1 MKKFKLLTLLLS
13 ALFLSSCGILPG
25 SGKVIEEEGGEREAD
40 GGTLT
45 VPLTNFD
52 TLNPLLT
59 NNNSYYQLSNLLYD
73 RLFTYEG
80 SGRMV
85 PSLVEHVETSDGGKR
100 VSLTIKKDIYWEDG
114 TPLTTTDIAKTFDAV
129 KACPEGTIYKDA
141 MRRIM
146 GTSNIEGA
154 AQAIVFDDR
163 NIDFEFDKS
172 YGNYMELLSFPI
184 LPAHIYGK
192 EGMLEKD
199 NFQVVASGPFT
210 LKKWD
215 KNKRLYLEKNQ
226 NYYGS
231 LPYIDEIVGI
241 IFSDDKAIQQAYDA
255 GQVDLCAIDDYT
267 WDRYRSDKKSTVES
281 FETQNLE
288 VLAMNTADPLLQDV
302 DLRHAID
309 YSVNKERIIDSLYLS
324 QGTMAT
330 FFVNPKLS
338 SGQFTREESY
348 LSVDTAVGILEKAG
362 YLDVDGDGYRENKEG
377 GPMELR
383 ILANPL
389 NHRMHTEAQMIAEDL
404 KKVGLKVRLETP
416 GVENNVENS
425 NEEKAGEEQST
436 QTGDVSSMLRSGGY
450 QMAVLG
456 MDFSAVADLDAVL
469 GSSGSMNISRYGN
482 EEVNELLKDLR
493 KEQNPEEQKLIVD
506 KIYKIFRRDVPYV
519 PIVFKQNVLVSGPK
533 VKGLM
538 RPNAYVIYNGIGD
551 VSVSGAANDK
561 NKKKN

>member
-1 MKKFKLLTLLLS
+1 MKKSNIFVLLLAALLLT
-13 ALFLSSCGILPG
+13 SCGIVPG
-25 SGKVIEEEGGEREAD
+25 SGKVIEEKGAATDTD

-73 RLFTYEG
+73 RLFAYEG
-80 SGRMV
+80 SGRLV
-85 PSLVEHVETSDGGKR
+85 PSLVEHVETSDEGKR
-100 VSLTIKKDIYWEDG
+100 ISLTIKKDIYWEDG
-114 TPLTTTDIAKTFDAV
+114 TPLTTKDIAETFEAV
-129 KACPEGTIYKDA
+129 KKCPDGTTYKDA

-154 AQAIVFDDR
+154 ARAIVFDDR

-184 LPAHIYGK
+184 LPAHIYGE

-199 NFQVVASGPFT
+199 DFKVVASGPFT

-267 WDRYRSDKKSTVES
+267 WDRFRSDKKSKVES

-288 VLAMNTADPLLQDV
+288 VLAFNTSDPLLQDV
-302 DLRHAID
+302 DLRRAID

-324 QGTMAT
+324 QGTIAT
-330 FFVNPKLS
+330 FFINPKLS
-338 SGQFTREESY
+338 SGLFTREESY
-348 LSVDTAVGILEKAG
+348 LSVDTAVSILEKGG
-362 YLDVDGDGYRENKEG
+362 YRDIDGDGYRENKDG
-377 GPMELR
+377 GPLVLH

-389 NHRMHTEAQMIAEDL
+389 NHRMQTEAQMIADDL
-404 KKVGLKVRLETP
+404 KKVGLKARLQTVGTETP
-416 GVENNVENS
+416 
-425 NEEKAGEEQST
+425 EEGKEEEGKT
-436 QTGDVSSMLRSGGY
+436 KQTKDLASSLKSGSY

-456 MDFSAVADLDAVL
+456 MDFSAVADLHAVL

-482 EEVNELLKDLR
+482 EKMNELLKELR
-493 KEQNPEEQKLIVD
+493 GEQDPENQKELID
-506 KIYKIFRRDVPYV
+506 KIYKIFRKDVPYV
-519 PIVFKQNVLVSGPK
+519 PIVFKQNVLVCGPNI
-533 VKGLM
+533 KGLM
-538 RPNAYVIYNGIGD
+538 RPNAYSIYNGID
-551 VSVSGAANDK
+551 DISVIKKEAHK
-561 NKKKN
+561 NTTKK

>member
-1 MKKFKLLTLLLS
+1 MKKSKFLVLLLATLLLT
-13 ALFLSSCGILPG
+13 SCGILPG
-25 SGKVIEEEGGEREAD
+25 PGKVIEEKGGPKEAD

-85 PSLVEHVETSDGGKR
+85 PSLVEHVEISDGGKR

-114 TPLTTTDIAKTFDAV
+114 TPLTTTDIAKTFEAV

-154 AQAIVFDDR
+154 ARAIVFDDR
-163 NIDFEFDKS
+163 NIDFEFDRS
-172 YGNYMELLSFPI
+172 YGNYMEILSFPI
-184 LPAHIYGK
+184 LPAHIYG
-192 EGMLEKD
+192 EEEMLEKD
-199 NFQVVASGPFT
+199 DFQVVASGPFT

-267 WDRYRSDKKSTVES
+267 WDRYRSDKKSKVES

-288 VLAMNTADPLLQDV
+288 VLAMNTGDPLLQDV
-302 DLRHAID
+302 DLRRAID
-309 YSVNKERIIDSLYLS
+309 FSVNKERIIDSLYLS

-338 SGQFTREESY
+338 GGLFTREESY
-348 LSVDTAVGILEKAG
+348 LSVDTAVSILEKAG
-362 YLDVDGDGYRENKEG
+362 YRDVDGDGYRENKEG

-389 NHRMHTEAQMIAEDL
+389 NRRMQTEAQMIAEDL
-404 KKVGLKVRLETP
+404 KKVGLKVRLQTP
-416 GVENNVENS
+416 GAENNMKE
-425 NEEKAGEEQST
+425 GEEEEQKT
-436 QTGDVSSMLRSGGY
+436 QATDFASMLRSGSY

-456 MDFSAVADLDAVL
+456 MDFSAVADLNAVL

-482 EEVNELLKDLR
+482 EEMNELLKKLGREQDPEKR
-493 KEQNPEEQKLIVD
+493 KVIID
-506 KIYKIFRRDVPYV
+506 TIYKTFRKDAPYV
-519 PIVFKQNVLVSGPK
+519 PIVFKQNVLVSGSN
-533 VKGLM
+533 VKGMM
-538 RPNAYVIYNGIGD
+538 RPNAYFIYNGID
-551 VSVSGAANDK
+551 DISVLKTANDK
-561 NKKKN
+561 NTEKN

>member
-1 MKKFKLLTLLLS
+1 MKKSNIFVLLLAALLLT
-13 ALFLSSCGILPG
+13 SCGIVPG
-25 SGKVIEEEGGEREAD
+25 SGKVIEEKGAATDTD

-73 RLFTYEG
+73 RLFAYEG
-80 SGRMV
+80 SGRLV
-85 PSLVEHVETSDGGKR
+85 PSLVEHVETSDEGKR
-100 VSLTIKKDIYWEDG
+100 ISLTIKKDIYWEDG
-114 TPLTTTDIAKTFDAV
+114 TPLTTKDIAETFEAV
-129 KACPEGTIYKDA
+129 KKCPDGTTYKDA

-146 GTSNIEGA
+146 GTSNVEGA
-154 AQAIVFDDR
+154 ARAIVFDDR

-184 LPAHIYGK
+184 LPAHIYGE

-199 NFQVVASGPFT
+199 DFKVVASGPFT

-267 WDRYRSDKKSTVES
+267 WDRFRSDKKSKVES

-288 VLAMNTADPLLQDV
+288 VLAFNTSDPLLQDV
-302 DLRHAID
+302 DLRRAID

-324 QGTMAT
+324 QGTIAT
-330 FFVNPKLS
+330 FFINPKLS
-338 SGQFTREESY
+338 SGLFTREESY
-348 LSVDTAVGILEKAG
+348 LSVDTAVSILEKGG
-362 YLDVDGDGYRENKEG
+362 YRDIDGDGYRENKDG
-377 GPMELR
+377 GPLVLH

-389 NHRMHTEAQMIAEDL
+389 NHRMQTEAQMIADDL
-404 KKVGLKVRLETP
+404 KKVGLKARLQTVGAETP
-416 GVENNVENS
+416 
-425 NEEKAGEEQST
+425 EEGKEEEGKT
-436 QTGDVSSMLRSGGY
+436 KQTKDLASSLKSGSY

-456 MDFSAVADLDAVL
+456 MDFSAVADLHAVL

-482 EEVNELLKDLR
+482 EKMNELLKELR
-493 KEQNPEEQKLIVD
+493 EEQDPENQKELID
-506 KIYKIFRRDVPYV
+506 KIYKIFRKDVPYV
-519 PIVFKQNVLVSGPK
+519 PIVFKQNVLVCGPNI
-533 VKGLM
+533 KGLM
-538 RPNAYVIYNGIGD
+538 RPNAYSIYNGID
-551 VSVSGAANDK
+551 DISVIKKETHK
-561 NKKKN
+561 NTTKK

>member
-1 MKKFKLLTLLLS
+1 MKKSNIFVLLLAALLLT
-13 ALFLSSCGILPG
+13 SCGIVPG
-25 SGKVIEEEGGEREAD
+25 SGKVIEEKGAATDTD

-73 RLFTYEG
+73 RLFAYEG
-80 SGRMV
+80 SGRLV
-85 PSLVEHVETSDGGKR
+85 PSLVEHVETSDEGKR
-100 VSLTIKKDIYWEDG
+100 ISLTIKKDIYWEDG
-114 TPLTTTDIAKTFDAV
+114 TPLTTKDIAETFKAV
-129 KACPEGTIYKDA
+129 KKCPDGTTYKDA

-154 AQAIVFDDR
+154 ARAIVFDDR

-184 LPAHIYGK
+184 LPAHIYGE

-199 NFQVVASGPFT
+199 DFKVVASGPFT

-267 WDRYRSDKKSTVES
+267 WDRFRSDKKSKVES

-288 VLAMNTADPLLQDV
+288 VLAFNTSDPLLQDV
-302 DLRHAID
+302 DLRRAID

-324 QGTMAT
+324 QGTIAT
-330 FFVNPKLS
+330 FFINPKLS
-338 SGQFTREESY
+338 SGLFTREESY
-348 LSVDTAVGILEKAG
+348 LSVDTAVSILEKGG
-362 YLDVDGDGYRENKEG
+362 YRDIDGDGYRENKDG
-377 GPMELR
+377 GSLVLH

-389 NHRMHTEAQMIAEDL
+389 NHRMQTEAQMIADDL
-404 KKVGLKVRLETP
+404 KKVGLKARLQTVGTETP
-416 GVENNVENS
+416 
-425 NEEKAGEEQST
+425 EEGKEEEGKT
-436 QTGDVSSMLRSGGY
+436 KQTKDLASSLKSGSY

-456 MDFSAVADLDAVL
+456 MDFSAVADLHAVL

-482 EEVNELLKDLR
+482 EKMNELLKELR
-493 KEQNPEEQKLIVD
+493 EEQDPENQKELID
-506 KIYKIFRRDVPYV
+506 KVYKIFRKDVPYV
-519 PIVFKQNVLVSGPK
+519 PIVFKQNVLVCGPNI
-533 VKGLM
+533 KGLM
-538 RPNAYVIYNGIGD
+538 RPNAYSIYNGID
-551 VSVSGAANDK
+551 DISVIRKETHK
-561 NKKKN
+561 NTTKK

>member
-1 MKKFKLLTLLLS
+1 MKKSNIFVLLLAALLLT
-13 ALFLSSCGILPG
+13 SCGIVPG
-25 SGKVIEEEGGEREAD
+25 SGKVIEEKGAATDTD

-73 RLFTYEG
+73 RLFAYEG
-80 SGRMV
+80 SGRLV
-85 PSLVEHVETSDGGKR
+85 PSLVEHVETSDEGKR
-100 VSLTIKKDIYWEDG
+100 ISLTIKKDIYWEDG
-114 TPLTTTDIAKTFDAV
+114 TPLTTKDIAETFEAV
-129 KACPEGTIYKDA
+129 KKCPDGTTYKDA

-146 GTSNIEGA
+146 GTSNVEGA
-154 AQAIVFDDR
+154 ARAIVFDDR

-184 LPAHIYGK
+184 LPAHIYGE

-199 NFQVVASGPFT
+199 DFKVVASGPFT

-215 KNKRLYLEKNQ
+215 KNKHLYLEKNQ

-231 LPYIDEIVGI
+231 LSYIDEIVGI

-267 WDRYRSDKKSTVES
+267 WDRFRSDKKSKVES

-288 VLAMNTADPLLQDV
+288 VLAFNTSDPLLQDV
-302 DLRHAID
+302 DLRRAID

-324 QGTMAT
+324 QGTIAT
-330 FFVNPKLS
+330 FFINPKLS
-338 SGQFTREESY
+338 SGLFTREESY
-348 LSVDTAVGILEKAG
+348 LSVDTAVSILEKGG
-362 YLDVDGDGYRENKEG
+362 YRDIDGDGYRENKDG
-377 GPMELR
+377 GPLVLH

-389 NHRMHTEAQMIAEDL
+389 NHRMQTEAQMIADDL
-404 KKVGLKVRLETP
+404 KKVGLKARLQTVGTETP
-416 GVENNVENS
+416 
-425 NEEKAGEEQST
+425 EEGKEEEGKT
-436 QTGDVSSMLRSGGY
+436 KQTKDPASSLKSGSY

-456 MDFSAVADLDAVL
+456 MDFSAVADLHAVL

-482 EEVNELLKDLR
+482 EEMNELLKELR
-493 KEQNPEEQKLIVD
+493 EEQDPENQKELID
-506 KIYKIFRRDVPYV
+506 KIYKIFRKDVPYV
-519 PIVFKQNVLVSGPK
+519 PIVFKQNVLVCGPNI
-533 VKGLM
+533 KGLM
-538 RPNAYVIYNGIGD
+538 RPNAYSIYNGID
-551 VSVSGAANDK
+551 DISVIKKEAHK
-561 NKKKN
+561 NTTKK

>member
-1 MKKFKLLTLLLS
+1 MKKSNIFVLLLAALLLT
-13 ALFLSSCGILPG
+13 SCGIVPG
-25 SGKVIEEEGGEREAD
+25 SGKVIEEKGAATDTD

-73 RLFTYEG
+73 RLFAYEG
-80 SGRMV
+80 SGRLV
-85 PSLVEHVETSDGGKR
+85 PSLVEHVETSDEGKR
-100 VSLTIKKDIYWEDG
+100 ISLTIKKDIYWEDG
-114 TPLTTTDIAKTFDAV
+114 TPLTTKDIAETFEAV
-129 KACPEGTIYKDA
+129 KKCPDGTTYKDA

-146 GTSNIEGA
+146 GTSNVEGA
-154 AQAIVFDDR
+154 ARAIVFDDR

-184 LPAHIYGK
+184 LPAHIYGE

-199 NFQVVASGPFT
+199 DFKVVASGPFT

-267 WDRYRSDKKSTVES
+267 WDRFRSDKKSKVES

-288 VLAMNTADPLLQDV
+288 VLAFNTSDPLLQDV
-302 DLRHAID
+302 DLRRAID

-324 QGTMAT
+324 QGTIAT
-330 FFVNPKLS
+330 FFINPKLS
-338 SGQFTREESY
+338 SGLFTREESY
-348 LSVDTAVGILEKAG
+348 LSVDTAVSILEKGG
-362 YLDVDGDGYRENKEG
+362 YRDIDGDGYRENKDG
-377 GPMELR
+377 GPLVLH

-389 NHRMHTEAQMIAEDL
+389 NHRMQTEAQMIADDL
-404 KKVGLKVRLETP
+404 KKVGLKARLQTVGTETP
-416 GVENNVENS
+416 
-425 NEEKAGEEQST
+425 EEGKEEEGKTKQT
-436 QTGDVSSMLRSGGY
+436 QDLASSLKSGSY

-456 MDFSAVADLDAVL
+456 MDFSAVADLHAVL

-482 EEVNELLKDLR
+482 EKMNELLKELR
-493 KEQNPEEQKLIVD
+493 EEQDTENQKELID
-506 KIYKIFRRDVPYV
+506 KIYKIFRKDVPYV
-519 PIVFKQNVLVSGPK
+519 PIVFKQNVLVCGPNI
-533 VKGLM
+533 KGLM
-538 RPNAYVIYNGIGD
+538 RPNAYSIYNGID
-551 VSVSGAANDK
+551 DISVIKKEAHK
-561 NKKKN
+561 NTTKK

>member
-1 MKKFKLLTLLLS
+1 MKKSNIFVLLLAALLLT
-13 ALFLSSCGILPG
+13 SCGIVPG
-25 SGKVIEEEGGEREAD
+25 SGKVIEEKGAATDTD

-73 RLFTYEG
+73 RLFAYEG
-80 SGRMV
+80 SGRLV
-85 PSLVEHVETSDGGKR
+85 PSLVEHVESSDEGKR
-100 VSLTIKKDIYWEDG
+100 ISLTIKKDIYWEDG
-114 TPLTTTDIAKTFDAV
+114 TPLTTKDIAETFEAV
-129 KACPEGTIYKDA
+129 KKCPDGTTYKDA

-146 GTSNIEGA
+146 GTSNVEGA
-154 AQAIVFDDR
+154 ARAIVFDDR

-184 LPAHIYGK
+184 LPAHIYGE

-199 NFQVVASGPFT
+199 DFKVVASGPFT

-267 WDRYRSDKKSTVES
+267 WDRFRSDKKSKVES

-288 VLAMNTADPLLQDV
+288 VLAFNTSDPLLQDV
-302 DLRHAID
+302 DLRRAID

-324 QGTMAT
+324 QGTIAT
-330 FFVNPKLS
+330 FFINPKLS
-338 SGQFTREESY
+338 SGLFTREESY
-348 LSVDTAVGILEKAG
+348 LSVDTAVSILEKGG
-362 YLDVDGDGYRENKEG
+362 YRDIDGDGYRENKDG
-377 GPMELR
+377 GPLVLH

-389 NHRMHTEAQMIAEDL
+389 NHRMQTEAQMIADDL
-404 KKVGLKVRLETP
+404 KKVGLKARPQTVGTETP
-416 GVENNVENS
+416 
-425 NEEKAGEEQST
+425 EEGKEEEGKT
-436 QTGDVSSMLRSGGY
+436 KQTKDLASSLKSGSY

-456 MDFSAVADLDAVL
+456 MDFSAVADLHAVL

-482 EEVNELLKDLR
+482 EKMNELLKELR
-493 KEQNPEEQKLIVD
+493 GEQDPENQKELID
-506 KIYKIFRRDVPYV
+506 KIYKIFRKDVPYV
-519 PIVFKQNVLVSGPK
+519 PIVFKQNVLVCGPNI
-533 VKGLM
+533 KGLM
-538 RPNAYVIYNGIGD
+538 RPNSYSIYNGID
-551 VSVSGAANDK
+551 DISVIKKEAHK
-561 NKKKN
+561 NTTKK

>member
-1 MKKFKLLTLLLS
+1 MKKSKIFILLLAALLLT
-13 ALFLSSCGILPG
+13 SCGIVPG
-25 SGKVIEEEGGEREAD
+25 SGKVIEEKGAATDTD

-73 RLFTYEG
+73 RLFAYEG
-80 SGRMV
+80 SGRLV
-85 PSLVEHVETSDGGKR
+85 PSLVEHVETSDEGKR
-100 VSLTIKKDIYWEDG
+100 ISLTIKKDIYWEDG
-114 TPLTTTDIAKTFDAV
+114 TPLTTKDIAETFEAV
-129 KACPEGTIYKDA
+129 KKCPDGTTYKDA

-146 GTSNIEGA
+146 GTSNVESA
-154 AQAIVFDDR
+154 ARAIVFDDR

-184 LPAHIYGK
+184 LPAHSYGE

-199 NFQVVASGPFT
+199 DFKVVASGPFT

-267 WDRYRSDKKSTVES
+267 WDRFRSDKKSKVES

-288 VLAMNTADPLLQDV
+288 VLAFNTSDPLLQDV
-302 DLRHAID
+302 DLRRAID

-324 QGTMAT
+324 QGTIAT
-330 FFVNPKLS
+330 FFINPKLS
-338 SGQFTREESY
+338 SGLFTREESY
-348 LSVDTAVGILEKAG
+348 LSVDTAVSILEKGG
-362 YLDVDGDGYRENKEG
+362 YRDIDGDGYRENKDG
-377 GPMELR
+377 GPLVLH

-389 NHRMHTEAQMIAEDL
+389 NHRMQTEAQMIADDL
-404 KKVGLKVRLETP
+404 KKVGLKARLQTVGTETP
-416 GVENNVENS
+416 
-425 NEEKAGEEQST
+425 EEGKEGEGKT
-436 QTGDVSSMLRSGGY
+436 KQTKDLASSLKSGSY

-456 MDFSAVADLDAVL
+456 MDFSAVADLHAVL

-482 EEVNELLKDLR
+482 EKMNELLKELR
-493 KEQNPEEQKLIVD
+493 EEQDPENQKELID
-506 KIYKIFRRDVPYV
+506 KIYKIFRKDVPYV
-519 PIVFKQNVLVSGPK
+519 PIVFKQNVLVCGPLI
-533 VKGLM
+533 KGLM
-538 RPNAYVIYNGIGD
+538 RPNAYSIYNGID
-551 VSVSGAANDK
+551 DISVIKKETHK
-561 NKKKN
+561 NTTKK

>member
-1 MKKFKLLTLLLS
+1 MKKSKFLVLLLATLLLT
-13 ALFLSSCGILPG
+13 SCGILPG
-25 SGKVIEEEGGEREAD
+25 SGKVIEEKGGPQEAD

-85 PSLVEHVETSDGGKR
+85 PSLVEHVEISDGGKR

-114 TPLTTTDIAKTFDAV
+114 TPLTTTDIAKTFEAV
-129 KACPEGTIYKDA
+129 KACPDGTIYKDA

-154 AQAIVFDDR
+154 ARAIVFDDR
-163 NIDFEFDKS
+163 NIDFEFDRS
-172 YGNYMELLSFPI
+172 YGNYMEILSFPI
-184 LPAHIYGK
+184 LPAHIYGE

-199 NFQVVASGPFT
+199 DFQVVASGPFT

-302 DLRHAID
+302 DLRRAID
-309 YSVNKERIIDSLYLS
+309 FSVNKERIIDSLYLS

-330 FFVNPKLS
+330 FFINPKLS
-338 SGQFTREESY
+338 SGLFTREESY
-348 LSVDTAVGILEKAG
+348 LSVDTAVSILEKAG
-362 YLDVDGDGYRENKEG
+362 YRDVDGDGYRENKEG

-389 NHRMHTEAQMIAEDL
+389 NHRMQTEAQMIAEDL
-404 KKVGLKVRLETP
+404 KKVGLKVRLQTP
-416 GVENNVENS
+416 GAENNM
-425 NEEKAGEEQST
+425 EEGEEEEQKT
-436 QTGDVSSMLRSGGY
+436 QATDFASMLRSGSY

-456 MDFSAVADLDAVL
+456 MDFSAVADLNAVL

-482 EEVNELLKDLR
+482 EEMNELLKKLGREQDPEKR
-493 KEQNPEEQKLIVD
+493 KVIID
-506 KIYKIFRRDVPYV
+506 KIYKTFRKDAPYV
-519 PIVFKQNVLVSGPK
+519 PIVFKQNVLVSGAN
-533 VKGLM
+533 VKGMM
-538 RPNAYVIYNGIGD
+538 RPNAYFIYNGID
-551 VSVSGAANDK
+551 DISVLKTGNDRNTEK
-561 NKKKN
+561 N

>member
-1 MKKFKLLTLLLS
+1 MKKSKIFVLFLAVLLLT
-13 ALFLSSCGILPG
+13 SCGILPG
-25 SGKVIEEEGGEREAD
+25 SRKVVEEKGAATDTD

-73 RLFTYEG
+73 RLFAYEG
-80 SGRMV
+80 SGRLV
-85 PSLVEHVETSDGGKR
+85 PSLVEHVETSDEGKR
-100 VSLTIKKDIYWEDG
+100 ISLTIKKDIYWEDG
-114 TPLTTTDIAKTFDAV
+114 TPLTTKDIAETFEAV
-129 KACPEGTIYKDA
+129 KKCPDGTTYKDA

-146 GTSNIEGA
+146 GTSNVEGA
-154 AQAIVFDDR
+154 ARAIVFDDR

-184 LPAHIYGK
+184 LPAHIYGE

-199 NFQVVASGPFT
+199 DFKVVASGPFS

-267 WDRYRSDKKSTVES
+267 WDRFRSDKKSKVES

-288 VLAMNTADPLLQDV
+288 VLAFNTSDPLLQDV
-302 DLRHAID
+302 DLRRAID
-309 YSVNKERIIDSLYLS
+309 FSVNKERIIDSLYLS
-324 QGTMAT
+324 QGTIAT
-330 FFVNPKLS
+330 FFINPKLS
-338 SGQFTREESY
+338 SGLFTREESY
-348 LSVDTAVGILEKAG
+348 LSVDTAVSILEKGG
-362 YLDVDGDGYRENKEG
+362 YRDIDGDGYRENKNG
-377 GPMELR
+377 GPLVLH

-389 NHRMHTEAQMIAEDL
+389 NHRMQTEAQMIADDL
-404 KKVGLKVRLETP
+404 KKVGLKAHLQTVGTETP
-416 GVENNVENS
+416 AEGK
-425 NEEKAGEEQST
+425 EEEGKTKQT
-436 QTGDVSSMLRSGGY
+436 QDLAASLKSGSY

-456 MDFSAVADLDAVL
+456 MDFSAVADLHAVL

-482 EEVNELLKDLR
+482 EKMNALLKELR
-493 KEQNPEEQKLIVD
+493 EEQDPEKQKDLID
-506 KIYKIFRRDVPYV
+506 KIYKIFRKNVPYV
-519 PIVFKQNVLVSGPK
+519 PIVFKQNVLVCGPNI
-533 VKGLM
+533 KGLM
-538 RPNAYVIYNGIGD
+538 RPNAYSIYNGID
-551 VSVSGAANDK
+551 DISVIKKEAHK
-561 NKKKN
+561 NTTKK

>member
-1 MKKFKLLTLLLS
+1 MKKSNIFVLLLAALLLT
-13 ALFLSSCGILPG
+13 SCGIVPG
-25 SGKVIEEEGGEREAD
+25 SGKVIEEKGAATDTD

-73 RLFTYEG
+73 RLFAYEG
-80 SGRMV
+80 SGRLV
-85 PSLVEHVETSDGGKR
+85 PSLVEHVETSDEGKR
-100 VSLTIKKDIYWEDG
+100 ISLTIKKDIYWEDG
-114 TPLTTTDIAKTFDAV
+114 TPLTTKDIAETFEAV
-129 KACPEGTIYKDA
+129 KKCPDGTTYKDA

-146 GTSNIEGA
+146 GTSNVEGA
-154 AQAIVFDDR
+154 ARAIVFDDR

-184 LPAHIYGK
+184 LPAHSYGE

-199 NFQVVASGPFT
+199 DFKVVASGPFT

-267 WDRYRSDKKSTVES
+267 WDRFRSDKKSKVES

-288 VLAMNTADPLLQDV
+288 VLAFNTSDPLLQDV
-302 DLRHAID
+302 DLRRAID

-324 QGTMAT
+324 QGTIAT
-330 FFVNPKLS
+330 FFINPKLS
-338 SGQFTREESY
+338 SGLFTREESY
-348 LSVDTAVGILEKAG
+348 LSVDTAVSILEKGG
-362 YLDVDGDGYRENKEG
+362 YRDIDGDGYRENKDG
-377 GPMELR
+377 GPLVLH

-389 NHRMHTEAQMIAEDL
+389 NHRMQTEAQMIADDL
-404 KKVGLKVRLETP
+404 KKVGLKARLQTVGTETP
-416 GVENNVENS
+416 
-425 NEEKAGEEQST
+425 EEGKEEEGKT
-436 QTGDVSSMLRSGGY
+436 KQTKDLASSLKNGSY

-456 MDFSAVADLDAVL
+456 MDFSAVADLHAVL

-482 EEVNELLKDLR
+482 EKMNELLKELR
-493 KEQNPEEQKLIVD
+493 GEQDPENQKELID
-506 KIYKIFRRDVPYV
+506 KIYKIFRKDVPYV
-519 PIVFKQNVLVSGPK
+519 PIVFKQNVLVCGPNI
-533 VKGLM
+533 KGLM
-538 RPNAYVIYNGIGD
+538 RPNAYSIYNGID
-551 VSVSGAANDK
+551 DISVIKKETHK
-561 NKKKN
+561 NTTKK

>member
-1 MKKFKLLTLLLS
+1 MKKSNIFVLLLAALLLT
-13 ALFLSSCGILPG
+13 SCGIVPG
-25 SGKVIEEEGGEREAD
+25 SGKVIEEKGAATDTD

-73 RLFTYEG
+73 RLFAYEG
-80 SGRMV
+80 SGRLV
-85 PSLVEHVETSDGGKR
+85 PSLVEHVETSDEGKR
-100 VSLTIKKDIYWEDG
+100 ISLTIKKDIYWEDG
-114 TPLTTTDIAKTFDAV
+114 TPLTTKDIAETFEAV
-129 KACPEGTIYKDA
+129 KKCPDGTTYKDA

-154 AQAIVFDDR
+154 ARAIVFDDR

-184 LPAHIYGK
+184 LPAHSYGE

-199 NFQVVASGPFT
+199 DFKVVASGPFT

-267 WDRYRSDKKSTVES
+267 WDRFRSDKKSKVES

-288 VLAMNTADPLLQDV
+288 VLAFNTSDPLLQDV
-302 DLRHAID
+302 DLRRAID

-324 QGTMAT
+324 QGTIAT
-330 FFVNPKLS
+330 FFINPKLS
-338 SGQFTREESY
+338 SGLFTREESY
-348 LSVDTAVGILEKAG
+348 LSVDTAVSILEKGG
-362 YLDVDGDGYRENKEG
+362 YRDIDGDGYRENKDG
-377 GPMELR
+377 GSLVLH

-389 NHRMHTEAQMIAEDL
+389 NHRMQTEAQMIADDL
-404 KKVGLKVRLETP
+404 KKVGLKARLQTVGTETP
-416 GVENNVENS
+416 
-425 NEEKAGEEQST
+425 EEGKEEEGKT
-436 QTGDVSSMLRSGGY
+436 KQTKDLASSLKSGSY

-456 MDFSAVADLDAVL
+456 MDFSAVADLHAVL

-482 EEVNELLKDLR
+482 EKMNELLKELR
-493 KEQNPEEQKLIVD
+493 EEQDPENQKELID
-506 KIYKIFRRDVPYV
+506 KVYKIFRKDVPYV
-519 PIVFKQNVLVSGPK
+519 PIVFKQNVLVCGPNI
-533 VKGLM
+533 KGLM
-538 RPNAYVIYNGIGD
+538 RPNAYSIYNGID
-551 VSVSGAANDK
+551 DISVIRKETHK
-561 NKKKN
+561 NTTKK

>member
-1 MKKFKLLTLLLS
+1 MKKSKIFILLLAALLLT
-13 ALFLSSCGILPG
+13 SCGIIPG
-25 SGKVIEEEGGEREAD
+25 SGKVIEEKGAATDTD

-73 RLFTYEG
+73 RLFAYEG
-80 SGRMV
+80 SGRLV
-85 PSLVEHVETSDGGKR
+85 PSLVEHVETSDEGKR
-100 VSLTIKKDIYWEDG
+100 ISLTIKKDIYWEDG
-114 TPLTTTDIAKTFDAV
+114 TPLTTKDIAETFEAV
-129 KACPEGTIYKDA
+129 KKCPDGTTYKDA

-146 GTSNIEGA
+146 GTSNVEGA
-154 AQAIVFDDR
+154 ARAIVFDDR

-184 LPAHIYGK
+184 LPAHSYGE

-199 NFQVVASGPFT
+199 DFKVVASGPFT

-267 WDRYRSDKKSTVES
+267 WDRFRSDKKSKVES

-288 VLAMNTADPLLQDV
+288 VLAFNTSDPLLHDV
-302 DLRHAID
+302 DLRRAID

-324 QGTMAT
+324 QGTIAT
-330 FFVNPKLS
+330 FFINPKLS
-338 SGQFTREESY
+338 SGLFTREESY
-348 LSVDTAVGILEKAG
+348 LSVDTAVSILEKGG
-362 YLDVDGDGYRENKEG
+362 YRDIDGDGYRENKDG
-377 GPMELR
+377 GPLVLH

-389 NHRMHTEAQMIAEDL
+389 NHRMQTEAQMIADDL
-404 KKVGLKVRLETP
+404 KKVGLKARLQTVGTETP
-416 GVENNVENS
+416 
-425 NEEKAGEEQST
+425 EEGKEEEGKT
-436 QTGDVSSMLRSGGY
+436 KQTKDLASSLKSGSY

-456 MDFSAVADLDAVL
+456 MDFSAVADLHAVL
-469 GSSGSMNISRYGN
+469 GSFGSMNISRYGN
-482 EEVNELLKDLR
+482 EKMNELLKELR
-493 KEQNPEEQKLIVD
+493 EEQDPENQKELID
-506 KIYKIFRRDVPYV
+506 KIYKIFRKDVPYV
-519 PIVFKQNVLVSGPK
+519 PIVFKQNVLVCGPNI
-533 VKGLM
+533 KGLM
-538 RPNAYVIYNGIGD
+538 RPNAYSIYNGID
-551 VSVSGAANDK
+551 DISVIKKEAHK
-561 NKKKN
+561 NTTKK

>member
-1 MKKFKLLTLLLS
+1 MKKSNIFVLLLAALLLT
-13 ALFLSSCGILPG
+13 SCGIVPG
-25 SGKVIEEEGGEREAD
+25 SGKVIEEKGAATDTD

-73 RLFTYEG
+73 RLFAYEG
-80 SGRMV
+80 SGRLV
-85 PSLVEHVETSDGGKR
+85 PSLVEHVETSDEGKR
-100 VSLTIKKDIYWEDG
+100 ISLTIKKDIYWEDG
-114 TPLTTTDIAKTFDAV
+114 TPLTTKDIAETFEAV
-129 KACPEGTIYKDA
+129 KKCPDGTTYKDA

-146 GTSNIEGA
+146 GTSNVEGA
-154 AQAIVFDDR
+154 ARAIVFDDR

-184 LPAHIYGK
+184 LPAHSYGE

-199 NFQVVASGPFT
+199 DFKVVASGPFT

-267 WDRYRSDKKSTVES
+267 WDRFRSDKKSKVES

-288 VLAMNTADPLLQDV
+288 VLAFNTSDPLLQDV
-302 DLRHAID
+302 DLRRAID

-324 QGTMAT
+324 QGTIAT
-330 FFVNPKLS
+330 FFINPKLS
-338 SGQFTREESY
+338 SGLFTREESY
-348 LSVDTAVGILEKAG
+348 LSVDTAVSILEKGG
-362 YLDVDGDGYRENKEG
+362 YRDIDGDGYRENKDG
-377 GPMELR
+377 GPLVLH

-389 NHRMHTEAQMIAEDL
+389 NHRMQTEAQMIADDL
-404 KKVGLKVRLETP
+404 KKVGLKARLQTVGTETP
-416 GVENNVENS
+416 
-425 NEEKAGEEQST
+425 EEGKEEEGKT
-436 QTGDVSSMLRSGGY
+436 KQTKDLASSLKSGSY

-456 MDFSAVADLDAVL
+456 MDFSAVADLHAVL

-482 EEVNELLKDLR
+482 EKMNELLKELR
-493 KEQNPEEQKLIVD
+493 EEQDPENQKELID
-506 KIYKIFRRDVPYV
+506 KIYKIFRKDVPYV
-519 PIVFKQNVLVSGPK
+519 PIVFKQNVLVCGPNI
-533 VKGLM
+533 KGLM
-538 RPNAYVIYNGIGD
+538 RPNAYSIYNGID
-551 VSVSGAANDK
+551 DISVIKKETHK
-561 NKKKN
+561 NTTKK

>member
-1 MKKFKLLTLLLS
+1 MKKSKIFILLLAALLLT
-13 ALFLSSCGILPG
+13 SCGIVPG
-25 SGKVIEEEGGEREAD
+25 SGKVIEEKGAATDTD

-73 RLFTYEG
+73 RLFAYEG
-80 SGRMV
+80 SGRLV
-85 PSLVEHVETSDGGKR
+85 PSLVEHVETSDEGKR
-100 VSLTIKKDIYWEDG
+100 ISLTIKKDIYWEDG
-114 TPLTTTDIAKTFDAV
+114 TPLTTKDIAETFEAV
-129 KACPEGTIYKDA
+129 KKCPDGTTYKDA

-146 GTSNIEGA
+146 GTSNVEGA
-154 AQAIVFDDR
+154 ARAIVFDDR

-184 LPAHIYGK
+184 LPAHSYGE

-199 NFQVVASGPFT
+199 DFKVVASGPFT

-267 WDRYRSDKKSTVES
+267 WDRFRSDKKSKVES

-288 VLAMNTADPLLQDV
+288 VLAFNTSDPLLQDV
-302 DLRHAID
+302 DLRRAID

-324 QGTMAT
+324 QGTIAT
-330 FFVNPKLS
+330 FFINPKLS
-338 SGQFTREESY
+338 SGLFTREESH
-348 LSVDTAVGILEKAG
+348 LSVDTAVSILEKGG
-362 YLDVDGDGYRENKEG
+362 YRDIDGDGYRENKDG
-377 GPMELR
+377 GPLVLH

-389 NHRMHTEAQMIAEDL
+389 NHRMQTEAQMIADDL
-404 KKVGLKVRLETP
+404 KKVGLKARLQTVGTETP
-416 GVENNVENS
+416 
-425 NEEKAGEEQST
+425 EEGKEEEGKT
-436 QTGDVSSMLRSGGY
+436 KQTKDLASSLKSGSY

-456 MDFSAVADLDAVL
+456 MDFSAVADLHAVL

-482 EEVNELLKDLR
+482 EKMNELLKELR
-493 KEQNPEEQKLIVD
+493 EEQDPENQKELID
-506 KIYKIFRRDVPYV
+506 KIYKIFRKDVPYV
-519 PIVFKQNVLVSGPK
+519 PIVFKQNVLVCGPLI
-533 VKGLM
+533 KGLM
-538 RPNAYVIYNGIGD
+538 RPNAYSIYNGID
-551 VSVSGAANDK
+551 DISVIKKETHK
-561 NKKKN
+561 NTTKK

>member
-1 MKKFKLLTLLLS
+1 MKKSNIFVLLLAALLLT
-13 ALFLSSCGILPG
+13 SCGIVPG
-25 SGKVIEEEGGEREAD
+25 SGKVIEEKGAATDTD

-73 RLFTYEG
+73 RLFAYEG
-80 SGRMV
+80 SGRLV
-85 PSLVEHVETSDGGKR
+85 PSLVEHVETSDEGKR
-100 VSLTIKKDIYWEDG
+100 ISLTIKKDIYWEDG
-114 TPLTTTDIAKTFDAV
+114 TPLTTKDIAETFEAV
-129 KACPEGTIYKDA
+129 KKCPDGTTYKDA

-146 GTSNIEGA
+146 GTSNVESA
-154 AQAIVFDDR
+154 ARAIVFDDR

-184 LPAHIYGK
+184 LPAHIYGE

-199 NFQVVASGPFT
+199 DFKVVASGPFT

-267 WDRYRSDKKSTVES
+267 WDRFRSDKKSKVES

-288 VLAMNTADPLLQDV
+288 VLAFNTSDPLLQDV
-302 DLRHAID
+302 DLRRAID

-324 QGTMAT
+324 QGTIAT
-330 FFVNPKLS
+330 FFINPKLS
-338 SGQFTREESY
+338 SGLFTREESY
-348 LSVDTAVGILEKAG
+348 LSVDTAVSILEKGG
-362 YLDVDGDGYRENKEG
+362 YRDIDGDGYRENKDG
-377 GPMELR
+377 GPLVLH

-389 NHRMHTEAQMIAEDL
+389 NHRMQTEAQMIADDL
-404 KKVGLKVRLETP
+404 KKVGLKARLQTVGTETP
-416 GVENNVENS
+416 
-425 NEEKAGEEQST
+425 EEGKEGEGKT
-436 QTGDVSSMLRSGGY
+436 KQTKDLASSLKSGSY

-456 MDFSAVADLDAVL
+456 MDFSAVADLHAVL

-482 EEVNELLKDLR
+482 EKMNELLKELR
-493 KEQNPEEQKLIVD
+493 EEQDPENQKELID
-506 KIYKIFRRDVPYV
+506 KIYKIFRKDVPYV
-519 PIVFKQNVLVSGPK
+519 PIVFKQNVLVCGPNI
-533 VKGLM
+533 KGLM
-538 RPNAYVIYNGIGD
+538 RPNAYSIYNGID
-551 VSVSGAANDK
+551 DISVIKKETHK
-561 NKKKN
+561 NTTKK

>member
-1 MKKFKLLTLLLS
+1 MKKSNIFVLLLAALLLT
-13 ALFLSSCGILPG
+13 SCGIVPG
-25 SGKVIEEEGGEREAD
+25 SGKVIEEKGAATDTD

-73 RLFTYEG
+73 RLFAYEG
-80 SGRMV
+80 SGRLV
-85 PSLVEHVETSDGGKR
+85 PSLVEHVETSDEGKR
-100 VSLTIKKDIYWEDG
+100 ISLTIKKDIYWEDG
-114 TPLTTTDIAKTFDAV
+114 TPLTTKDIAETFEAV
-129 KACPEGTIYKDA
+129 KKCPDDTTYKDA

-146 GTSNIEGA
+146 GTSNVEGA
-154 AQAIVFDDR
+154 ARAIVFDDR

-184 LPAHIYGK
+184 LPAHIYGE

-199 NFQVVASGPFT
+199 DFKVVASGPFT

-267 WDRYRSDKKSTVES
+267 WDRFRSDKKSKVES

-288 VLAMNTADPLLQDV
+288 VLAFNTSDPLLQDV
-302 DLRHAID
+302 DLRRAID

-324 QGTMAT
+324 QGTIAT
-330 FFVNPKLS
+330 FFINPKLS
-338 SGQFTREESY
+338 SGLFTREESY
-348 LSVDTAVGILEKAG
+348 LSVDTAVSILEKGG
-362 YLDVDGDGYRENKEG
+362 YRDIDGDGYRENKDG
-377 GPMELR
+377 GSLVLH

-389 NHRMHTEAQMIAEDL
+389 NHRMQTEAQMIADDL
-404 KKVGLKVRLETP
+404 KKVGLKARLQTVGTETP
-416 GVENNVENS
+416 
-425 NEEKAGEEQST
+425 EEGKEEEGKT
-436 QTGDVSSMLRSGGY
+436 KQTKDLASSLKSGSY

-456 MDFSAVADLDAVL
+456 MDFSAVADLHAVL

-482 EEVNELLKDLR
+482 EKMNELLKELR
-493 KEQNPEEQKLIVD
+493 GEQDPENQKELID
-506 KIYKIFRRDVPYV
+506 KIYKIFRKDVPYV
-519 PIVFKQNVLVSGPK
+519 PIVFKQNVLVCGPNI
-533 VKGLM
+533 KGLM
-538 RPNAYVIYNGIGD
+538 RPNAYSIYNGID
-551 VSVSGAANDK
+551 DISVIKKEAHK
-561 NKKKN
+561 NTTKK

>member
-1 MKKFKLLTLLLS
+1 MKKSNIFVLLLAALLLT
-13 ALFLSSCGILPG
+13 SCGIVPG
-25 SGKVIEEEGGEREAD
+25 SGKVIEEKGAATDTD

-73 RLFTYEG
+73 RLFAYEG
-80 SGRMV
+80 SGRLV
-85 PSLVEHVETSDGGKR
+85 PSLVEHVETSDEGKR
-100 VSLTIKKDIYWEDG
+100 ISLTIKKDIYWEDG
-114 TPLTTTDIAKTFDAV
+114 TPLTTKDIAETFEAV
-129 KACPEGTIYKDA
+129 KKCPDGTTYKDA

-146 GTSNIEGA
+146 GTSNVEGA
-154 AQAIVFDDR
+154 ARAIVFDDR

-184 LPAHIYGK
+184 LPAHIYGE

-199 NFQVVASGPFT
+199 DFKVVASGPFT

-267 WDRYRSDKKSTVES
+267 WDRFRSDKKSKVES

-288 VLAMNTADPLLQDV
+288 VLAFNTSDPLLQDV
-302 DLRHAID
+302 DLRRAID

-324 QGTMAT
+324 QGTIAT
-330 FFVNPKLS
+330 FFINPKLS
-338 SGQFTREESY
+338 SGLFTREESY
-348 LSVDTAVGILEKAG
+348 LSVDTAVGILEKGG
-362 YLDVDGDGYRENKEG
+362 YRDIDGDGYRENKDG
-377 GPMELR
+377 GPLVLH

-389 NHRMHTEAQMIAEDL
+389 NHRMQTEAQMIADDL
-404 KKVGLKVRLETP
+404 KKVGLKARLQTVGTETP
-416 GVENNVENS
+416 
-425 NEEKAGEEQST
+425 EEGKEEEGKT
-436 QTGDVSSMLRSGGY
+436 KQTKDLASSLKSGSY

-456 MDFSAVADLDAVL
+456 MDFSAVADLHAVL

-482 EEVNELLKDLR
+482 EKMNELLKELR
-493 KEQNPEEQKLIVD
+493 GEQDPENQKELID
-506 KIYKIFRRDVPYV
+506 KIYKIFRKDVPYV
-519 PIVFKQNVLVSGPK
+519 PIVFKQNVLVCGPNI
-533 VKGLM
+533 KGLM
-538 RPNAYVIYNGIGD
+538 RPNAYSIYNGID
-551 VSVSGAANDK
+551 DISVIKKEAHK
-561 NKKKN
+561 NTTKK

>member
-1 MKKFKLLTLLLS
+1 MKKSNIFVLLLAALLLT
-13 ALFLSSCGILPG
+13 SCGIVPG
-25 SGKVIEEEGGEREAD
+25 SGKVIEEKGAATDTD

-73 RLFTYEG
+73 RLFAYEG
-80 SGRMV
+80 SGRLV
-85 PSLVEHVETSDGGKR
+85 PSLVEHVETSDEGKR
-100 VSLTIKKDIYWEDG
+100 ISLTIKKDIYWEDG
-114 TPLTTTDIAKTFDAV
+114 TPLTTKDIAETFEAV
-129 KACPEGTIYKDA
+129 KKCPDGTTYKDA

-146 GTSNIEGA
+146 GTSNVEGA
-154 AQAIVFDDR
+154 ARAIVFDDR

-184 LPAHIYGK
+184 LPAHIYGE

-199 NFQVVASGPFT
+199 DFKVVASGPFT

-215 KNKRLYLEKNQ
+215 KNKHLYLEKNQ

-231 LPYIDEIVGI
+231 LSYIDEIVGI

-267 WDRYRSDKKSTVES
+267 WDRFRSDKKSKVES

-288 VLAMNTADPLLQDV
+288 VLAFNTSDPLLQDV
-302 DLRHAID
+302 DLRRAID

-324 QGTMAT
+324 QGTIAT
-330 FFVNPKLS
+330 FFINPKLS
-338 SGQFTREESY
+338 SGLFTREESY
-348 LSVDTAVGILEKAG
+348 LSVDTAVSILEKGG
-362 YLDVDGDGYRENKEG
+362 YRDIDGDGYRENKDG
-377 GPMELR
+377 GPLVLH

-389 NHRMHTEAQMIAEDL
+389 NHRMQTEAQMIADDL
-404 KKVGLKVRLETP
+404 KKVGLKARLQTVGTETP
-416 GVENNVENS
+416 
-425 NEEKAGEEQST
+425 EEGKEEEGKT
-436 QTGDVSSMLRSGGY
+436 KQTKDLASSLKSGSY

-456 MDFSAVADLDAVL
+456 MDFSAVADLHAVL

-482 EEVNELLKDLR
+482 EEMNELLKELR
-493 KEQNPEEQKLIVD
+493 EEQDPENQKELID
-506 KIYKIFRRDVPYV
+506 KIYKIFRKDVPYV
-519 PIVFKQNVLVSGPK
+519 PIVFKQNVLVCGPNI
-533 VKGLM
+533 KGLM
-538 RPNAYVIYNGIGD
+538 RPNAYSIYNGID
-551 VSVSGAANDK
+551 DISVIKKEAHK
-561 NKKKN
+561 NTTKK

>member
-1 MKKFKLLTLLLS
+1 MKKSNIFVLLLAALLLT
-13 ALFLSSCGILPG
+13 SCGIVPG
-25 SGKVIEEEGGEREAD
+25 SGKVIEEKGAATDTD

-73 RLFTYEG
+73 RLFAYEG
-80 SGRMV
+80 SGRLV
-85 PSLVEHVETSDGGKR
+85 PSLVEHVESSDEGKR
-100 VSLTIKKDIYWEDG
+100 ISLTIKKDIYWEDG
-114 TPLTTTDIAKTFDAV
+114 TPLTTKDIAETFEAV
-129 KACPEGTIYKDA
+129 KKCPDGTTYKDA

-146 GTSNIEGA
+146 GTSNVEGA
-154 AQAIVFDDR
+154 ARAIVFDDR

-184 LPAHIYGK
+184 LPAHIYGE

-199 NFQVVASGPFT
+199 DFKVVASGPFT

-267 WDRYRSDKKSTVES
+267 WDRFRSDKKSKVES

-288 VLAMNTADPLLQDV
+288 VLAFNTSDPLLQDV
-302 DLRHAID
+302 DLRRAID

-324 QGTMAT
+324 QGTIAT
-330 FFVNPKLS
+330 FFINPKLS
-338 SGQFTREESY
+338 SGLFTREESY
-348 LSVDTAVGILEKAG
+348 LSVDTAVSILEKGG
-362 YLDVDGDGYRENKEG
+362 YRDIDGDGYRENKDG
-377 GPMELR
+377 GPLVLH

-389 NHRMHTEAQMIAEDL
+389 NHRMQTEAQMIADDL
-404 KKVGLKVRLETP
+404 KKVGLKARLQTVGTETP
-416 GVENNVENS
+416 
-425 NEEKAGEEQST
+425 EEGKEEEGKT
-436 QTGDVSSMLRSGGY
+436 KQTKDLASSLKSGSY

-456 MDFSAVADLDAVL
+456 MDFSAVADLHAVL

-482 EEVNELLKDLR
+482 EKMNELLKELR
-493 KEQNPEEQKLIVD
+493 GEQDPENQKELID
-506 KIYKIFRRDVPYV
+506 KIYKIFRKDVPYV
-519 PIVFKQNVLVSGPK
+519 PIVFKQNVLVCGPNI
-533 VKGLM
+533 KGLM
-538 RPNAYVIYNGIGD
+538 RPNAYSIYNGID
-551 VSVSGAANDK
+551 DISVIKKEAHK
-561 NKKKN
+561 NTTKK

>member
-1 MKKFKLLTLLLS
+1 MKKSNIFVLLLAALLLT
-13 ALFLSSCGILPG
+13 SCGIVPG
-25 SGKVIEEEGGEREAD
+25 SGKVIEEKGAATDTD

-73 RLFTYEG
+73 RLFAYEG
-80 SGRMV
+80 SGRLV
-85 PSLVEHVETSDGGKR
+85 PSLVEHVETSDEGKR
-100 VSLTIKKDIYWEDG
+100 ISLTIKKDIYWEDG
-114 TPLTTTDIAKTFDAV
+114 TPLTTKDIAETFEAV
-129 KACPEGTIYKDA
+129 KKCPDGTTYKDA

-154 AQAIVFDDR
+154 ARAIVFDDR

-184 LPAHIYGK
+184 LPAHIYGE

-199 NFQVVASGPFT
+199 DFKVVASGPFT

-267 WDRYRSDKKSTVES
+267 WDRFRSDKKSKVES

-288 VLAMNTADPLLQDV
+288 VLAFNTSDPLLQDV
-302 DLRHAID
+302 DLRRAID

-324 QGTMAT
+324 QGTIAT
-330 FFVNPKLS
+330 FFINPKLS
-338 SGQFTREESY
+338 SGLFTREESY
-348 LSVDTAVGILEKAG
+348 LSVDTAVSILEKGG
-362 YLDVDGDGYRENKEG
+362 YRDIDGDGYRENKEG
-377 GPMELR
+377 GSLVLH

-389 NHRMHTEAQMIAEDL
+389 NHRMQTEAQMIADDL
-404 KKVGLKVRLETP
+404 KKVGLKARLQTVGTETP
-416 GVENNVENS
+416 
-425 NEEKAGEEQST
+425 EEGKEEEGKT
-436 QTGDVSSMLRSGGY
+436 KQTKDLASSLKSGSY

-456 MDFSAVADLDAVL
+456 MDFSAVADLHAVL

-482 EEVNELLKDLR
+482 EKMNELLKELR
-493 KEQNPEEQKLIVD
+493 EEQDPENQKELID
-506 KIYKIFRRDVPYV
+506 KVYKIFRKDVPYV
-519 PIVFKQNVLVSGPK
+519 PIVFKQNVLVCGPNI
-533 VKGLM
+533 KGLM
-538 RPNAYVIYNGIGD
+538 RPNAYSIYNGID
-551 VSVSGAANDK
+551 DISVIRKETHK
-561 NKKKN
+561 NTTKK

>member
-1 MKKFKLLTLLLS
+1 MKKSKFLVLLLATLLLT
-13 ALFLSSCGILPG
+13 SCGILPG
-25 SGKVIEEEGGEREAD
+25 SGKVIEEKGGPKEAD

-114 TPLTTTDIAKTFDAV
+114 TPLTTTDIAKTFEAV
-129 KACPEGTIYKDA
+129 KACPDGTIYKDA

-154 AQAIVFDDR
+154 ARAIVFDDR
-163 NIDFEFDKS
+163 NIDFEFDRS
-172 YGNYMELLSFPI
+172 YGNYMEILSFPI
-184 LPAHIYGK
+184 LPAHIYGE

-199 NFQVVASGPFT
+199 DFQVVASGPFT

-267 WDRYRSDKKSTVES
+267 WDRYRSDKKSKVES

-302 DLRHAID
+302 DLRRAID
-309 YSVNKERIIDSLYLS
+309 FSVNKERIIDSLYLS

-330 FFVNPKLS
+330 FFINPKLS
-338 SGQFTREESY
+338 SGLFTREESY
-348 LSVDTAVGILEKAG
+348 LSVDTAVSILEKAG
-362 YLDVDGDGYRENKEG
+362 YRDVDGDGYRENKEG

-389 NHRMHTEAQMIAEDL
+389 NHRMQTEAQMIAEDL
-404 KKVGLKVRLETP
+404 KKVGLKVRLQSP
-416 GVENNVENS
+416 GAENNM
-425 NEEKAGEEQST
+425 EEGEEEEQKKQAT
-436 QTGDVSSMLRSGGY
+436 DFASMLRSGSY

-456 MDFSAVADLDAVL
+456 MDFSAVADLNAVL

-482 EEVNELLKDLR
+482 EEMNELLKKLGREQDSEKR
-493 KEQNPEEQKLIVD
+493 KVIID
-506 KIYKIFRRDVPYV
+506 RIYKTFRKDVPYV
-519 PIVFKQNVLVSGPK
+519 PIVFKQNVLVSGAN
-533 VKGLM
+533 VKGMM
-538 RPNAYVIYNGIGD
+538 RPNAYFIYNGID
-551 VSVSGAANDK
+551 DISVLKTGNDRNTEK
-561 NKKKN
+561 N

>member
-1 MKKFKLLTLLLS
+1 MKKSNIFVLLLTVLLLT
-13 ALFLSSCGILPG
+13 SCGIVPG
-25 SGKVIEEEGGEREAD
+25 SGKVIEEKGAATDTD

-73 RLFTYEG
+73 RLFAYEG
-80 SGRMV
+80 SGRLV
-85 PSLVEHVETSDGGKR
+85 PSLVEHVETSDEGKR
-100 VSLTIKKDIYWEDG
+100 ISLTIKKDIYWEDG
-114 TPLTTTDIAKTFDAV
+114 TPLTTKDIAETFEAV
-129 KACPEGTIYKDA
+129 KKCPDGTTYKDA

-146 GTSNIEGA
+146 GTSNVEGA
-154 AQAIVFDDR
+154 ARAIVFDDR

-184 LPAHIYGK
+184 LPAHSYGE

-199 NFQVVASGPFT
+199 DFKVVASGPFT

-267 WDRYRSDKKSTVES
+267 WDRFRSDKKSKVES

-288 VLAMNTADPLLQDV
+288 VLAFNTSDPLLQDV
-302 DLRHAID
+302 DLRRAID

-324 QGTMAT
+324 QGTIAT
-330 FFVNPKLS
+330 FFINPKLS
-338 SGQFTREESY
+338 SGLFTREESY
-348 LSVDTAVGILEKAG
+348 LSVDTAVSILEKGG
-362 YLDVDGDGYRENKEG
+362 YRDIDGDGYRENKDG
-377 GPMELR
+377 GPLVLH

-389 NHRMHTEAQMIAEDL
+389 NHRMQTEAQMIADDL
-404 KKVGLKVRLETP
+404 KKVGLKARLQTVGTETP
-416 GVENNVENS
+416 
-425 NEEKAGEEQST
+425 EEGKEEEGKTKQT
-436 QTGDVSSMLRSGGY
+436 QDLASSLKSGSY

-456 MDFSAVADLDAVL
+456 MDFSAVADLHAVL

-482 EEVNELLKDLR
+482 EKMNELLKELR
-493 KEQNPEEQKLIVD
+493 EEQDTENQKELID
-506 KIYKIFRRDVPYV
+506 KIYKIFRKDVPYV
-519 PIVFKQNVLVSGPK
+519 PIVFKQNVLVCGPNI
-533 VKGLM
+533 KGLM
-538 RPNAYVIYNGIGD
+538 RPNAYSIYNGID
-551 VSVSGAANDK
+551 DISVIKKEAHK
-561 NKKKN
+561 NTTKK

>member
-1 MKKFKLLTLLLS
+1 MKKSNIFVLLLAALLLT
-13 ALFLSSCGILPG
+13 SCGIVPG
-25 SGKVIEEEGGEREAD
+25 SGKVIEEKGAATDTD

-73 RLFTYEG
+73 RLFAYEG
-80 SGRMV
+80 SGRLV
-85 PSLVEHVETSDGGKR
+85 PSLVEHVETSDEGKR
-100 VSLTIKKDIYWEDG
+100 ISLTIKKDIYWEDG
-114 TPLTTTDIAKTFDAV
+114 TPLTTKDIAETFEAV
-129 KACPEGTIYKDA
+129 KKCPDGTTYKDA

-146 GTSNIEGA
+146 GTSNVESA
-154 AQAIVFDDR
+154 ARAIVFDDR

-184 LPAHIYGK
+184 LPAHIYGE

-199 NFQVVASGPFT
+199 DFKVVASGPFT

-267 WDRYRSDKKSTVES
+267 WDRFRSDKKSKVES

-288 VLAMNTADPLLQDV
+288 VLAFNTSDPLLQDV
-302 DLRHAID
+302 DLRRAID

-324 QGTMAT
+324 QGTIAT
-330 FFVNPKLS
+330 FFINPKLS
-338 SGQFTREESY
+338 SGLFTREESY
-348 LSVDTAVGILEKAG
+348 LSVDTAVSILEKGG
-362 YLDVDGDGYRENKEG
+362 YRDIDGDGYRENKDG
-377 GPMELR
+377 GPLVLH

-389 NHRMHTEAQMIAEDL
+389 NHRMQTEAQMIADDL
-404 KKVGLKVRLETP
+404 KKVGLKARLQTVGTETP
-416 GVENNVENS
+416 
-425 NEEKAGEEQST
+425 EEGKEEEGKT
-436 QTGDVSSMLRSGGY
+436 KQTKDLASSLKSGSY

-456 MDFSAVADLDAVL
+456 MDFSAVADLHAVL

-482 EEVNELLKDLR
+482 EKMNELLKELR
-493 KEQNPEEQKLIVD
+493 EEQDPENQKELID
-506 KIYKIFRRDVPYV
+506 KVYKIFRKDVPYV
-519 PIVFKQNVLVSGPK
+519 PIVFKQNVLVCGPNI
-533 VKGLM
+533 KGLM
-538 RPNAYVIYNGIGD
+538 RPNAYSIYNGID
-551 VSVSGAANDK
+551 DISVIKKETHK
-561 NKKKN
+561 NTTKK